1 MFFSFLLD
9 ISESTPYFPVVLV
22 CIYYIY
28 FLRHQAE
35 TEKPHTRTNPAYIFY
50 LQNEDGKNTSF
61 CKIYKYLIES
71 FNEFSS
77 SVYFIYIEHRY
88 CDKIK
93 KIPRENR
100 KSPQQKE
107 TFHIKYEAT
116 MLYRRREF
124 SFGRRQNHLF

>member
-1 MFFSFLLD
+1 MFSRGFGVYIL
-9 ISESTPYFPVVLV
+9 
-22 CIYYIY
+22 YIY

-35 TEKPHTRTNPAYIFY
+35 TEKAHTHTNPAYIFY
-50 LQNEDGKNTSF
+50 LQSEDDKITSF
-61 CKIYKYLIES
+61 CQIYKYLIES

-93 KIPRENR
+93 KKNPRENR

-116 MLYRRREF
+116 MLY
-124 SFGRRQNHLF
+124 